1 MQPEAPAETPGKAR
15 VAGRDGSPSG
25 AALGGA
31 ERTSRPGTPAVDCAA
46 ERPASPPAGTPED
59 RAAGSAAAPRH
70 PVLPA
75 SAVPG
80 EESGSRTPPASG
92 SRAGARIASESGAE
106 APAASGNGAEAPDA
120 PGEAL
125 AARYYTDPVVAEA
138 ETRHIFARSWQ
149 LVCHESDLPGPG
161 ARLTAAVAGR
171 EVIVVRT
178 EGGTLAGHLNVCRHR
193 GTRLVTRP
201 EPSGK
206 AIRCPYHGWTY
217 KLDGR
222 LVGAPEARRIPCLD
236 KPRLGLFPVRVE
248 SFLGFVFANLDP
260 DATPL
265 AEQCAGLAE
274 AVGHYAGDD
283 LVPVGGSR
291 IHDLASAEVQHANW
305 KVAVDNYLEGY
316 HVPVAHPGLMRLLDY
331 QRYSCE
337 IEEAY
342 ALFASPLRDKPSSN
356 WAERLYQRLAA
367 PMPGLTEADRRVWRY
382 AVIYPNTLIDFY
394 PDHVLAWTAIP
405 TAVDR
410 VAVPGAFY
418 TRRGTG
424 LRTRIA
430 RRLNIHI
437 GWITNDEDA
446 ELVARVQ
453 KGLTTPGFEP
463 GPLSRREAAV
473 GWFAGRVRAGLDDA
487 AP

>member
-1 MQPEAPAETPGKAR
+1 MHPEATTTP
-15 VAGRDGSPSG
+15 
-25 AALGGA
+25 
-31 ERTSRPGTPAVDCAA
+31 T
-46 ERPASPPAGTPED
+46 
-59 RAAGSAAAPRH
+59 AP
-70 PVLPA
+70 
-75 SAVPG
+75 
-80 EESGSRTPPASG
+80 T
-92 SRAGARIASESGAE
+92 
-106 APAASGNGAEAPDA
+106 APTAPDA
-120 PGEAL
+120 PGQAL
-125 AARYYTDPVVAEA
+125 SARYYTDPAAAAA
-138 ETRHIFARSWQ
+138 ETQRIFAKSWQ

-161 ARLTAAVAGR
+161 ARLAATVADR
-171 EVIVVRT
+171 EVLVVRT
-178 EGGTLAGHLNVCRHR
+178 ENGTLAGHLNVCRHR
-193 GTRLVTRP
+193 GTRLVSAP
-201 EPSGK
+201 EASGK
-206 AIRCPYHGWTY
+206 ALRCPYHGWTY

-222 LVGAPEARRIPCLD
+222 LVGAPEARQIPCLD
-236 KPRLGLFPVRVE
+236 KPALGLFPVRVE

-260 DATPL
+260 DAVPL

-274 AVGHYAGDD
+274 TVGHYAGTD
-283 LVPVGGSR
+283 LVPVGRSR
-291 IHDLASAEVQHANW
+291 IHDLAGAEVQHANW

-331 QRYSCE
+331 QGYTSE
-337 IEEAY
+337 IDEAY
-342 ALFASPLRDKPSSN
+342 VLFASPLRDKPSSN
-356 WAERLYQRLAA
+356 WAERLYQRLAS

-418 TRRGTG
+418 TRRGTSA
-424 LRTRIA
+424 RTRLA

-453 KGLTTPGFEP
+453 KGLGTPGFEP

-473 GWFAGRVRAGLDDA
+473 GWFADRVRTDLGGAMR
-487 AP
+487 

>member
-1 MQPEAPAETPGKAR
+1 MQPE
-15 VAGRDGSPSG
+15 
-25 AALGGA
+25 
-31 ERTSRPGTPAVDCAA
+31 
-46 ERPASPPAGTPED
+46 
-59 RAAGSAAAPRH
+59 
-70 PVLPA
+70 
-75 SAVPG
+75 
-80 EESGSRTPPASG
+80 
-92 SRAGARIASESGAE
+92 AE
-106 APAASGNGAEAPDA
+106 APAAPAAPPQHEPRETNPGRTSHAGATADPESPHQDD
-120 PGEAL
+120 PGQAL
-125 AARYYTDPVVAEA
+125 SARYYTDPDTAAA

-161 ARLTAAVAGR
+161 ARLAATVAGR
-171 EVIVVRT
+171 EVLVVRT
-178 EGGTLAGHLNVCRHR
+178 EDNSLAAHLNICRHR

-222 LVGAPEARRIPCLD
+222 LVGAPESRQIPCLD
-236 KPRLGLFPVRVE
+236 RPKLGLFSVRVE
-248 SFLGFVFANLDP
+248 SFLGFVFVNLDQN
-260 DATPL
+260 AIPL

-274 AVGHYAGDD
+274 AVGHYAGTD
-283 LVPVGGSR
+283 LVPIGRSR
-291 IHDLASAEVQHANW
+291 IHDLEGAEVQHANW

-331 QRYSCE
+331 QGYTSE
-337 IEEAY
+337 IGEAY
-342 ALFASPLRDKPSSN
+342 TLFASPLRDKPSSN
-356 WAERLYQRLAA
+356 WAERLYQRITA

-405 TAVDR
+405 TALDR

-424 LRTRIA
+424 LRTRLA

-463 GPLSRREAAV
+463 GPLSRRESAV
-473 GWFAGRVRAGLDDA
+473 GWFAGRVRADLDGVE
-487 AP
+487 P

>member
-1 MQPEAPAETPGKAR
+1 MQPEAQ
-15 VAGRDGSPSG
+15 
-25 AALGGA
+25 
-31 ERTSRPGTPAVDCAA
+31 
-46 ERPASPPAGTPED
+46 
-59 RAAGSAAAPRH
+59 
-70 PVLPA
+70 
-75 SAVPG
+75 
-80 EESGSRTPPASG
+80 
-92 SRAGARIASESGAE
+92 
-106 APAASGNGAEAPDA
+106 APATDTAQPVRRRRPPSEDTAHTGPPGRAPDPQDD
-120 PGEAL
+120 PGRAL
-125 AARYYTDPVVAEA
+125 SARLYTDPDIAAA
-138 ETRHIFARSWQ
+138 ETRHIFTRSWQ
-149 LVCHESDLPGPG
+149 LVCHESDLPEPG
-161 ARLTAAVAGR
+161 ARLAATVADR
-171 EVIVVRT
+171 EVLVVRT
-178 EGGTLAGHLNVCRHR
+178 EDGGLAAHLNVCRHR
-193 GTRLVTRP
+193 GTRLVTKP

-222 LVGAPEARRIPCLD
+222 LVGAPEARQIPCLD
-236 KPRLGLFPVRVE
+236 KPKLGLFGVRVE
-248 SFLGFVFANLDP
+248 SFLGFVFVNLDQG
-260 DATPL
+260 ATPL
-265 AEQCAGLAE
+265 AESCAGLVE
-274 AVGHYAGDD
+274 AVGRYAGTD
-283 LVPVGGSR
+283 LVPIGRSR
-291 IHDLASAEVQHANW
+291 IHDLHGAEVQNANW

-331 QRYSCE
+331 QGYTSE
-337 IEEAY
+337 INEAY
-342 ALFASPLRDKPSSN
+342 TLFASPLREKPSSN

-424 LRTRIA
+424 LRTWLA

-473 GWFAGRVRAGLDDA
+473 GWFADRVRADLDDA
-487 AP
+487 VP